1 LEETEVFP
9 MNVEIMSLL
18 ILYGLIAAAAL
29 SIVGLSAIIGRRRA
43 SQERYLNYECG
54 LDQASPERR
63 RFPIKFFLTAVLF
76 ILFDVGIVLLFP
88 WAAAFRR
95 ALGDGMGFA
104 LLIEL
109 AVFLALLGFAL
120 AYAWGRGALEW
131 EE

>member
-1 LEETEVFP
+1 

-29 SIVGLSAIIGRRRA
+29 AIVALSAVIGRRQA
-43 SQERYLNYECG
+43 PAERSLSYECG
-54 LDQASPERR
+54 LDQASPKRR

-76 ILFDVGIVLLFP
+76 ILFDVEIVLLFP

-95 ALGDGMGFA
+95 ALGEGSG
-104 LLIEL
+104 LVLVIEL
-109 AVFLALLGFAL
+109 FVFLALAGFAL

>member
-1 LEETEVFP
+1 
-9 MNVEIMSLL
+9 MNVEIIALL

-29 SIVGLSAIIGRRRA
+29 SIVALSAVIGRRKA
-43 SQERYLNYECG
+43 SAERYLNYECG
-54 LDQASPERR
+54 LDQASSERR

-76 ILFDVGIVLLFP
+76 ILFDVEIALLFP

-95 ALGDGMGFA
+95 ALGDGMGLV

-109 AVFLALLGFAL
+109 SIFLALVGFAL

>member
-1 LEETEVFP
+1 

-18 ILYGLIAAAAL
+18 ILYGLIVAAAL
-29 SIVGLSAIIGRRRA
+29 AIIALSAMIGRRRA
-43 SQERYLNYECG
+43 SAERYMNYECG

-95 ALGDGMGFA
+95 ALGEGMG
-104 LLIEL
+104 LTLVVEL
-109 AVFLALLGFAL
+109 AIFLALLGFAL